1 MNDANNDDNNKRRRL
16 DSLCSYILESDK
28 AIRFVGIPNK
38 MGNQILSRYRR
49 GLTPLLTQEEIEKLA
64 LDSILRM
71 NTRKDFESKLGKPIY
86 SFTLYRK
93 VKRATIALENKEYP
107 VLMASF
113 DIEADH
119 ENIIVNK
126 IIPMINEE
134 GL

>member
-1 MNDANNDDNNKRRRL
+1 MKAEDL
-16 DSLCSYILESDK
+16 DLHSLCNRILESDN

-38 MGNQILSRYRR
+38 MGKQIVSGYRA
-49 GLTPLLTQEEIEKLA
+49 GLVPLLTPQEIEMFA
-64 LDSILRM
+64 IESFLRM

-86 SFTLYRK
+86 SFTIYQK
-93 VKRATIALENKEYP
+93 IKRVAISLENEEYP
-107 VLMASF
+107 ILMASF

-126 IIPMINEE
+126 ILPIINEE

>member
-1 MNDANNDDNNKRRRL
+1 MKAEDL
-16 DSLCSYILESDK
+16 LSLCNRILESDN

-38 MGNQILSRYRR
+38 MGKQIVSSYRA
-49 GLTPLLTQEEIEKLA
+49 GLVPLLTPWEIENLA
-64 LDSILRM
+64 IKSVLRM

-86 SFTLYRK
+86 SFTIYQK
-93 VKRATIALENKEYP
+93 IKRVTITLENEEYP
-107 VLMASF
+107 ILMASF

-126 IIPMINEE
+126 ILPMINEE